1 MGVAMELALGA
12 VVADGSC
19 SRAGTR
25 AGGSDWL
32 SWRRWRSYPRG
43 ARVSPP
49 MPISAVYEALDPLP
63 GPSRLV
69 VRILRGPRE
78 SGFAVRPVRGE
89 LVSPP

>member
-1 MGVAMELALGA
+1 
-12 VVADGSC
+12 
-19 SRAGTR
+19 
-25 AGGSDWL
+25 
-32 SWRRWRSYPRG
+32 
-43 ARVSPP
+43 